1 MSEPSVQPFP
11 DLPSPFACYLAPEG
25 LERQVL
31 TEIDGAD
38 ASWGRLIAK
47 AGTARKCAW
56 AQNIWLDPAIIE
68 YASINDAARKLK
80 SIQRNWAPYPF
91 ALHRRTALIASAL
104 PHLPARKRPF
114 PSAIPSAPMG
124 GFTLLDEGR
133 LIASPTTSSPFAN
146 GEIQLEEDKKNP
158 PSRAYLKLEE
168 ALSILGA
175 MPAPGSACLDAGA
188 SPGGWT
194 WVLRRLGASVVAIDR
209 TELSA
214 PLMADPLVRFLKHSA
229 FTLRPQELGRMDWV
243 FSDLI
248 CYPDKLLDWARSWL
262 DSGLCGN
269 FVCTV
274 KMQGEPDWET
284 MDAFSAIPGSRLL
297 HLSNNKHELTWMR
310 LDPSEAAPGA

>member
-1 MSEPSVQPFP
+1 VSGAPAPRFP
-11 DLPSPFACYLAPEG
+11 DIAVPFACYLAPEG
-25 LERQVL
+25 LEKQVL

-38 ASWGRLIAK
+38 AAWGRLIVK
-47 AGTARKCAW
+47 AGEPRKCAW
-56 AQNIWLDPAIIE
+56 AQNTWLDPRIIE
-68 YASINDAARKLK
+68 YSSINDAARKLR
-80 SIQRNWAPYPF
+80 SLQRNWAPYAL
-91 ALHRRTALIASAL
+91 ALHRRTALIAAAL
-104 PHLPARKRPF
+104 PHLPDRKRPF

-124 GFTLLDEGR
+124 GFTLIDECR
-133 LIASPTTSSPFAN
+133 LIASPSTSSPFAN
-146 GEIQLEEDKKNP
+146 GEIHLEEDRENP

-168 ALSILGA
+168 ALTLLGA
-175 MPAPGSACLDAGA
+175 MPGPGDACLDAGA

-194 WVLRRLGASVVAIDR
+194 WVLRRLGARVVAIDR

-214 PLMADPLVRFLKHSA
+214 KLMADPLVSFLRHSA
-229 FTLRPQELGRMDWV
+229 FTLEPEELGRMDWV

-248 CYPDKLLDWARSWL
+248 CYPDKLLAWVRSWL

-274 KMQGEPDWET
+274 KMQGEPDWDS

-310 LDPSEAAPGA
+310 LAP